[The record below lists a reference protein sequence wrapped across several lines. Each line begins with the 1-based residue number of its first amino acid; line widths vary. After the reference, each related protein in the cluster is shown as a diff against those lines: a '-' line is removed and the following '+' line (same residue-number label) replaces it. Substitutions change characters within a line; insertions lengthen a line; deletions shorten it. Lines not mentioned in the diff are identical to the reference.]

1 MATADNSLSQY
12 DPSQV
17 PDGSNYRVA
26 LVVSEWNNKITEALF
41 QGAKTTLLSHNVAD
55 SNIVR
60 INVPGSFEL
69 VYGASR
75 AQQMNFNAVIAIG
88 CVIQGETRHFE
99 FISNAVAQGIK
110 DLNVNSTTPV
120 IFCVLTDETMEQ
132 SEARSG
138 GEKGNK
144 GVEAAVTA
152 LRMIGLWISFH
163 KLSKLNGDL
172 KHFS

>member
-1 MATADNSLSQY
+1 
-12 DPSQV
+12 
-17 PDGSNYRVA
+17 
-26 LVVSEWNNKITEALF
+26 
-41 QGAKTTLLSHNVAD
+41 
-55 SNIVR
+55 
-60 INVPGSFEL
+60 
-69 VYGASR
+69 
-75 AQQMNFNAVIAIG
+75 
-88 CVIQGETRHFE
+88 
-99 FISNAVAQGIK
+99 
-110 DLNVNSTTPV
+110 
-120 IFCVLTDETMEQ
+120 MEQ